1 MLDCTS
7 LHFSSVYKI
16 SDRSLILCL
25 FHKKSK
31 TKGDFEPVTPTPYTV
46 KIVSLFSTDPK
57 CFSLLESIDQAIPDV
72 HVWHSRWAMSEI
84 S

>member
-1 MLDCTS
+1 M
-7 LHFSSVYKI
+7 FI
-16 SDRSLILCL
+16 SQE
-25 FHKKSK
+25 KQN
-31 TKGDFEPVTPTPYTV
+31 KGNFEPVAPTPYTV

-72 HVWHSRWAMSEI
+72 HVWHSRWAMLEI